1 MKMKKLILILAVF
14 TLFACNKSNE
24 MGKQSDLY
32 EFLEFSV
39 VNSQN
44 EDLLDTSIANHLKAS
59 DIKLFYQIDGEIV
72 EVYNA
77 DMQFPRNFL
86 IFKHENEYRIRVFLN
101 YTESSDKPVTYI
113 QWNENDTDTIEVVYN
128 RTPNSLRQNEIWL
141 NGELVWELGDN
152 TIDPYFILV
161 K

>member
-1 MKMKKLILILAVF
+1 MKMKKIILILAVF
-14 TLFACNKSNE
+14 ALFACNKSNE
-24 MGKQSDLY
+24 MEEQYNLY
-32 EFLEFSV
+32 AGLEFSV

-44 EDLLDTSIANHLKAS
+44 EDLLDTTNANHLKAS
-59 DIKLFYQIDGEIV
+59 EIKLFYQIDGEIV
-72 EVYNA
+72 EVFDA
-77 DMQFPRNFL
+77 DMQFPRGFM
-86 IFKHENEYRIRVFLN
+86 IFKHENEYRIGVSLN
-101 YTESSDKPVTYI
+101 HTESSDKPVTYI

-128 RTPNSLRQNEIWL
+128 RTPNSVVQNKIWL